1 MSSSKST
8 LSEAQKSR
16 FKRLLSTVQVD
27 KVTVSFS
34 IEERDPSGRKKSV
47 FVSLTASR
55 GAGAEVPQMHED
67 SESTGYT
74 MEEARIIRLAL
85 SREVV
90 KGAYDDAFRR
100 RVLPRDEETVSEM
113 KQVLKSYEDILA
125 QATGVDPVP
134 KDGTNE

>member
-1 MSSSKST
+1 MHEE
-8 LSEAQKSR
+8 SEA
-16 FKRLLSTVQVD
+16 
-27 KVTVSFS
+27 
-34 IEERDPSGRKKSV
+34 
-47 FVSLTASR
+47 
-55 GAGAEVPQMHED
+55 
-67 SESTGYT
+67 TGYT

-100 RVLPRDEETVSEM
+100 RVLPRDEETVAEM